1 MSKVRNYDTPV
12 EVCMATIDTGV
23 TKANLPF
30 LKMFLLAIL
39 AGAFIAFGAEA
50 SNVAMHNIANVGVAR
65 VVAGAVFP
73 IGLIMIVTVAGEL
86 FTGNCLM
93 VEALF
98 ERKIGL
104 GKLLRNWGVVW
115 VGNLVG
121 ALLIVFL
128 VAATG
133 QLDYTNGMLG
143 ALTIKIA
150 LGKEKLSF
158 LAAFTSAI
166 LCNILVCVAVLIGT
180 AAKDII
186 GKCVGIFIPI
196 FAFVLS
202 GFEHCVANMYYL
214 PAGQLAAQNPLY
226 AARAQELYG
235 ITPDQLASLNVGGFF
250 HNLIPSTLGNIVGGA
265 LVGIAIWAI
274 FKSRACNKLEAD
286 QVATELPTAVE
297 E

>member
-1 MSKVRNYDTPV
+1 MNEVRNYDTPV
-12 EVCMATIDTGV
+12 EVCVATIDSGV
-23 TKANLPF
+23 TKASLPF

-50 SNVAMHNIANVGVAR
+50 SNVAMHNISNVGLAR
-65 VVAGAVFP
+65 LVAGAVFP

-104 GKLLRNWGVVW
+104 AKLLRNWGIVW

-121 ALLIVFL
+121 ALIIVLL
-128 VAATG
+128 VMATG
-133 QLDYTNGMLG
+133 QLDFTKGMLG

-150 LGKEKLSF
+150 LGKEQMSF
-158 LAAFTSAI
+158 GAVFASAI

-180 AAKDII
+180 AAKDIVS
-186 GKCVGIFIPI
+186 KCIGIFIPI

-226 AARAQELYG
+226 AARAEELYG
-235 ITPDQLASLNVGGFF
+235 ITPDQLASLNLTGFF
-250 HNLIPSTLGNIVGGA
+250 HNIIPSTLGNLVGGA

-274 FKSRACNKLEAD
+274 FKSKACNK
-286 QVATELPTAVE
+286 VKPSS
-297 E
+297 